1 VKPSHQKKKTR
12 RKGAFHAK
20 DSDPLP
26 HVSIN
31 VAMTADG
38 KLAPANRHFTPF
50 TTKRDQD
57 LMLELRAEF
66 DAVMSGARTVDT
78 GEVTLGRGGEKYRK
92 KRRSLGLKEDHIRVI
107 VSGDGT
113 LDPRAHIFTSKKPT
127 SPIIILTTERASK
140 RLAALEK
147 AADAVHV
154 SEGKDLDFHEALRW
168 LRREWGVKRLLCE
181 GGGAINGGLFLAGVV
196 NEIYLTIAPVI
207 LGGRN
212 SPTLADGAGFRKLA
226 DAQPLRLKRQ
236 QRIGDELYT
245 VFSVPKPH

>member
-1 VKPSHQKKKTR
+1 
-12 RKGAFHAK
+12 
-20 DSDPLP
+20 
-26 HVSIN
+26 
-31 VAMTADG
+31 MTADG

-78 GEVTLGRGGEKYRK
+78 GEVTLGTGGEKYRK
-92 KRRSLGLKEDHIRVI
+92 KRRARGLKEEHIRVV

-113 LDPRAHIFTSKKPT
+113 LDPKAHIFTSKNPA
-127 SPIIILTTERASK
+127 SPIIILTTQRAGK
-140 RLAALEK
+140 RLAPLQK

-154 SEGKDLDFHEALRW
+154 SKGQEIDFHEALHW
-168 LRREWGVKRLLCE
+168 LRKEWGVKRLLCE

-212 SPTLADGAGFRKLA
+212 SPTMADGAGFQKLA
-226 DAQPLRLKRQ
+226 DAQPLKLKRQ
-236 QRIGDELYT
+236 QRIGDELYN
-245 VFSVPKPH
+245 VFSVARREN

>member
-1 VKPSHQKKKTR
+1 MKSAASP
-12 RKGAFHAK
+12 
-20 DSDPLP
+20 PLP

-57 LMLELRAEF
+57 LMLELRTRF
-66 DAVMSGARTVDT
+66 DAVISGARTVDL
-78 GEVTLGRGGEKYRK
+78 GEVTLGTGGEKYRQ
-92 KRRSLGLKEDHIRVI
+92 RRRASGLKEEHLRV
-107 VSGDGT
+107 VVTGRGT
-113 LDPRAHIFTSKKPT
+113 LDCDAHIFDSKRPT
-127 SPIIILTTERASK
+127 SPIIVLTTERAGK
-140 RLAALEK
+140 RLPALQK

-154 SEGKDLDFHEALRW
+154 SPGKDLDFREALTW

-207 LGGRN
+207 LGGRDA
-212 SPTLADGAGFRKLA
+212 PTMADGAGFKKLN
-226 DAQPLRLKRQ
+226 DALPLKLKRL
-236 QRIGDELYT
+236 QRVGDELYT
-245 VFSVPKPH
+245 VFSVPRQRR